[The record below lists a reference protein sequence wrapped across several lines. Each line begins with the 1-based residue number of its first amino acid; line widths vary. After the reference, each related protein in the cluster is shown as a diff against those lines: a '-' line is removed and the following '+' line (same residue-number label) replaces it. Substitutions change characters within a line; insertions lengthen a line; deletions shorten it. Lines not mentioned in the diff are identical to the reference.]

1 MNTLPNKKV
10 LESLIQST
18 QGEICFVEDEQR
30 YYILTED
37 GWSPINIE
45 ADGDGVH
52 MSLYELNKNIISQLP
67 VITEEGIDT
76 ATSLI
81 SEYRV
86 NTNNKYYALI
96 CKEYGYYTM
105 FNTREA
111 LGELP
116 NLSTGVFECL
126 SNVGE
131 VITVNQDEGSGAIE
145 IWVIREE
152 EIFYFILFVYYKGVL
167 TNEQ

>member
-76 ATSLI
+76 AANLI

-96 CKEYGYYTM
+96 CREYGYYTM

-145 IWVIREE
+145 IWVRREE
-152 EIFYFILFVYYKGVL
+152 DIFYFILFGYDQGVV
-167 TNEQ
+167 TIEQ

>member
-1 MNTLPNKKV
+1 MNTLPNKQV

-18 QGEICFVEDEQR
+18 QGEICFVEDEKR

-45 ADGDGVH
+45 ADGEGVH

-67 VITEEGIDT
+67 VITEEGIDI
-76 ATSLI
+76 AASLI
-81 SEYRV
+81 EDYR
-86 NTNNKYYALI
+86 TTTDNKYYAMI
-96 CKEYGYYTM
+96 CREYGYYTM
-105 FNTREA
+105 FNTKETPA
-111 LGELP
+111 ELP

-131 VITVNQDEGSGAIE
+131 VITINRDESDMAIE
-145 IWVIREE
+145 IWVRAKDDV
-152 EIFYFILFVYYKGVL
+152 FYFILFGYDQGVV
-167 TNEQ
+167 TIER